1 MDKMIKGILNTVLW
15 ILTLFCLG
23 YAIYRSTA
31 VKDVTIMGNKEITYG
46 ETQHGLIFGL
56 CFIAGICILGS
67 VLLILDK
74 KTVHM
79 EDRDALS
86 KRIL

>member
-15 ILTLFCLG
+15 ILALFCMG

-31 VKDVTIMGNKEITYG
+31 VKEVKILGNQEITLG

-74 KTVHM
+74 REVRF
-79 EDRDALS
+79 EDREALS
-86 KRIL
+86 KRTL

>member
-1 MDKMIKGILNTVLW
+1 MDKMLKGILNTVLW
-15 ILTLFCLG
+15 ILAIFCLG

-31 VKDVTIMGNKEITYG
+31 VKEIFIQGNREITYG

-56 CFIAGICILGS
+56 CFIAGLCILGS

-74 KTVHM
+74 KEVRF
-79 EDRDALS
+79 EDREALS
-86 KRIL
+86 KRTL

>member
-1 MDKMIKGILNTVLW
+1 MIKGILNTVLW
-15 ILTLFCLG
+15 ILAIFCLG

-31 VKDVTIMGNKEITYG
+31 VKEVTILGNKEIIYG

-74 KTVHM
+74 RELRL

-86 KRIL
+86 KRTL

>member
-1 MDKMIKGILNTVLW
+1 MIKGILNAVLW
-15 ILTLFCLG
+15 ILAIFCLG

-31 VKDVTIMGNKEITYG
+31 VKEVRLMGNTEITYG

-56 CFIAGICILGS
+56 LLIAGICILSS

-74 KTVHM
+74 REVRL
-79 EDRDALS
+79 EDREALS
-86 KRIL
+86 KRTL